1 MVADHDSKIME
12 LVRRELDTLYHLIKI
27 IDTLPKLPANE
38 DLEEEIDDYI
48 YSLPHSATGGGG
60 NFDDPRVKEAR
71 DNGWKHAW
79 PYENVVIIARH
90 FAQWQ
95 KEQMMKDAIE
105 AKVLLWEGLKS
116 FALAIHDM
124 DKALSLFNDGDKVK
138 LLIIKED

>member
-27 IDTLPKLPANE
+27 IDTLAEEPISE
-38 DLEEEIDDYI
+38 GLEEEMNRY
-48 YSLPHSATGGGG
+48 LEG
-60 NFDDPRVKEAR
+60 NGMFVDA
-71 DNGWKHAW
+71 DNGKVKRYNGDSVDNRWD
-79 PYENVVIIARH
+79 YEDIARH
-90 FAQWQ
+90 FANWQ
-95 KEQMMKDAIE
+95 KEQMMKDTIE
-105 AKVLLWEGLKS
+105 AKVVLWEGLKS